1 MSKEEKKT
9 EVSTNKAL
17 HIAFVMCSF
26 IPYFG
31 VISAW
36 YKVSWLIKQPWFL
49 LYHLIGCAIWVGY
62 LLKWL
67 ELA

>member
-1 MSKEEKKT
+1 MMSEEQNT
-9 EVSTNKAL
+9 ENKNKAL

-36 YKVSWLIKQPWFL
+36 YKVYWLIKKPWFL
-49 LYHLIGCAIWVGY
+49 LYHMICCAIWTGY

-67 ELA
+67 ELT